1 LMLAH
6 SGLPSSLQEYLDF
19 SMICQ
24 AEGLK
29 FGIEHY
35 RRRKFH
41 CSGTLFWQW
50 NDCWP
55 GLSWSVLDYY
65 LFPKAGYFYVK
76 RAYAPILA
84 SFKEEVD
91 GVSLW
96 ITNDTLEDFSD
107 TVTVFHGDFSGRKLY
122 EEMLEV
128 RVPANASLKVKHFPF
143 DELGVEDSR
152 QEYLAVCSQSG
163 RFCDNRHFFVE
174 VKDLLRPKPDLK
186 VGIAEGSD
194 GKYEVRVATDVYAYF
209 VKLVVPIEGTRFSD
223 NYFDLFP
230 GQERV
235 IEVWNKADR
244 RLAQNDIAVSC
255 L

>member
-1 LMLAH
+1 
-6 SGLPSSLQEYLDF
+6 
-19 SMICQ
+19 
-24 AEGLK
+24 
-29 FGIEHY
+29 
-35 RRRKFH
+35 
-41 CSGTLFWQW
+41 
-50 NDCWP
+50 
-55 GLSWSVLDYY
+55 
-65 LFPKAGYFYVK
+65 
-76 RAYAPILA
+76 LA

-107 TVTVFHGDFSGRKLY
+107 TVTVLHGDFSGHKRY
-122 EEMLEV
+122 EEVLEV
-128 RVPANASLKVKHFPF
+128 RVSANASVKARHLSF
-143 DELGVEDSR
+143 DELDIEDRR

-174 VKDLLRPKPDLK
+174 VKDLVRPKPNLR
-186 VGIAEGSD
+186 VEITEESD
-194 GKYEVRVATDVYAYF
+194 GKYEVRVVADVYAYF
-209 VKLVVPIEGTRFSD
+209 VKLVVPIEGTKFSD

-235 IEVWNKADR
+235 IEVWNEAGR